1 MNNCL
6 NSLFFSS
13 YNTFYSMNL
22 LSPILSVCIPV
33 KDFNVHPL
41 VDALLNEIHEKN
53 LNVEILIVEDGSNES
68 SKQLNASLLNKADV
82 SLFSFEKNKGRSA
95 ARNFMAQ
102 KAKGEYLLFID
113 ADSLPVSPSF
123 LSIYLDQLLPHVIVS
138 GGRHYS
144 ELYRTK
150 DRLLHWKYGIHREI
164 ISSLKSNR
172 VGFQSNNFL
181 ISKVAFDTVQFDE
194 SLVLYGH
201 EDTLFGSMAKAK
213 GIKVQG
219 IDNPVIHTS
228 LETNEVFLSKSEE
241 GIKSLLQIIDQQSS
255 YPIGIE
261 KEFRL
266 WSTYT
271 RMQSSGMTWV
281 LSLLSFCIKPIR
293 FLLLHFSGPLVL
305 FDFYKL
311 LLLHKGS
318 IAIQPRY
325 K

>member
-1 MNNCL
+1 MSTL
-6 NSLFFSS
+6 SL
-13 YNTFYSMNL
+13 
-22 LSPILSVCIPV
+22 ILSVCIPV
-33 KDFNVHPL
+33 KDFDVHPL
-41 VDALLNEIHEKN
+41 VDALLKEIREQK
-53 LNVEILIVEDGSNES
+53 LNVEILIVEDGSHES
-68 SKQLNASLLNKADV
+68 GKELNANLTQEQEV

-123 LSIYLDQLLPHVIVS
+123 LSIYLNQLLPDVIAS

-144 ELYRTK
+144 ELYRTQ
-150 DRLLHWKYGIHREI
+150 DCLLHWKYGIHREI
-164 ISSLKSNR
+164 VSALKSNR

-181 ISKVAFDTVQFDE
+181 ISKIAFDTVQFDE

-201 EDTLFGSMAKAK
+201 EDTLFGSIAKTK
-213 GIKVQG
+213 GIKILG

-228 LETNEVFLSKSEE
+228 LESNEVFLSKSEE
-241 GIKSLLQIIDQQSS
+241 GIKSLLQIIHQQSS
-255 YPIGIE
+255 YPVGTE

-271 RMQSSGMTWV
+271 RMQSYGMTRV
-281 LSLLSFCIKPIR
+281 LSLLSFCRKPIR

-311 LLLHKGS
+311 LLLHKGLV
-318 IAIQPRY
+318 AIQARH

>member
-13 YNTFYSMNL
+13 YNTFYSMNPL
-22 LSPILSVCIPV
+22 PPILSVCIPV

-41 VDALLNEIHEKN
+41 VDALLNEIHENN
-53 LNVEILIVEDGSNES
+53 LNVEILIVEDGSEES
-68 SKQLNASLLNKADV
+68 SKKFNANLIQHTVV
-82 SLFSFEKNKGRSA
+82 SLFTFEKNKGRSA

-123 LSIYLDQLLPHVIVS
+123 LSIYLNQLMPDVIVS

-144 ELYRTK
+144 ELYRTQ
-150 DRLLHWKYGIHREI
+150 DRLLHWKYGIYREI
-164 ISSLKSNR
+164 FSSVKSNR

-201 EDTLFGSMAKAK
+201 EDTLFGSIAKSR
-213 GIKVQG
+213 GIRIQG

-228 LETNEVFLSKSEE
+228 LEINEVFLSKSED
-241 GIKSLLQIIDQQSS
+241 GIKSLLQIIDQKSS
-255 YPIGIE
+255 YPVGIE
-261 KEFRL
+261 REFRL
-266 WSTYT
+266 WSTYSN
-271 RMQSSGMTWV
+271 MQSYGMTWT
-281 LSLLSFCIKPIR
+281 LSLFSFCRKPIR

-318 IAIQPRY
+318 IAIQSSH